1 MGFTRNY
8 GARDNIFVL
17 NTIIDKYR
25 NKGLYCA
32 FVDFKAAFDTINRQK
47 LLTKL
52 TTGLR
57 MQPNVVNLIADMHSN
72 VRAYIRGLAE
82 PIREN
87 I

>member
-1 MGFTRNY
+1 MQDSTPNSPEQMGFTRNY

-57 MQPNVVNLIADMHSN
+57 MQPNVVNLMHS
-72 VRAYIRGLAE
+72 RHA
-82 PIREN
+82 
-87 I
+87 